1 MAIATALVTAF
12 VLPQPRC
19 PCHMHPRRALRP
31 PRMAADDD
39 EVGGSLALLGGALVR
54 AEAREERRE
63 WRFVGDEGAGSWL
76 FLPPSTPWA
85 VVHFVGGA
93 ALGAVP
99 QLCYDGLLRGLAT
112 RANVAILATPYEL
125 KRDHGAIAADIAGG
139 FGAAL
144 ESCIDTGVVPSSA
157 KFFSLGHSLGAKL
170 LLIGACESGSEAPL
184 GLLAFNNYRVADSVA
199 LAAETVQQ
207 LQGGARGDQT
217 AGFIKQ
223 AFAVAEQLGATQQLE
238 FTPSADELYASVREA
253 GDDLGPVT
261 CWKFGDDTID
271 CSDALADALPAGG
284 ASTTVPLAGTHL
296 TPVFFK
302 LSATDVDPR
311 LGALLG
317 DVTYTL
323 GDDAAIE
330 TLVDAL
336 TEWVWPMSKK
346 PPTAR
351 VLEASS

>member
-1 MAIATALVTAF
+1 MVWLISTMA
-12 VLPQPRC
+12 PP
-19 PCHMHPRRALRP
+19 PRRCTISTAR
-31 PRMAADDD
+31 AATFI
-39 EVGGSLALLGGALVR
+39 S
-54 AEAREERRE
+54 
-63 WRFVGDEGAGSWL
+63 
-76 FLPPSTPWA
+76 
-85 VVHFVGGA
+85 
-93 ALGAVP
+93 
-99 QLCYDGLLRGLAT
+99 
-112 RANVAILATPYEL
+112 
-125 KRDHGAIAADIAGG
+125 
-139 FGAAL
+139 
-144 ESCIDTGVVPSSA
+144 
-157 KFFSLGHSLGAKL
+157 
-170 LLIGACESGSEAPL
+170 
-184 GLLAFNNYRVADSVA
+184 
-199 LAAETVQQ
+199 
-207 LQGGARGDQT
+207 

-253 GDDLGPVT
+253 GDALGRVT
-261 CWKFGDDTID
+261 CWKFGDDAID

-336 TEWVWPMSKK
+336 AEVGVADEQEASDGEW
-346 PPTAR
+346 